1 MKVSISFASTEAIE
15 KFLEDLT
22 DQLDKG
28 MEPSVDLFLD
38 NDGSGVV
45 TGRSDETLT
54 LQLVDEQDEEFTN
67 PSAAVSR
74 S

>member
-22 DQLDKG
+22 AQLDKG

-45 TGRSDETLT
+45 AGRGSETLT
-54 LQLVDEQDEEFTN
+54 LQLVDEGDEEFAN
-67 PSAAVSR
+67 PSASVSR
-74 S
+74 